1 MPSRPGYEAKE
12 SEQPRDL
19 VGQLVGDAGHGLI
32 DVEVGPAGLDLEACP
47 LCLVARLHGL
57 LGREHGGGALSR
69 IDPHDTGNRRI
80 RLLLYL
86 EIDHARHGLH
96 FKHGTEN
103 GPAHVS
109 HDGADNG
116 EGERKNRIQR
126 FQRLLPVLVKI
137 LFSESIEYYSW

>member
-1 MPSRPGYEAKE
+1 
-12 SEQPRDL
+12 
-19 VGQLVGDAGHGLI
+19 
-32 DVEVGPAGLDLEACP
+32 
-47 LCLVARLHGL
+47 

-103 GPAHVS
+103 RPAHVS

-126 FQRLLPVLVKI
+126 FQRLLPEVFTFALL
-137 LFSESIEYYSW
+137 LFLEHYEW